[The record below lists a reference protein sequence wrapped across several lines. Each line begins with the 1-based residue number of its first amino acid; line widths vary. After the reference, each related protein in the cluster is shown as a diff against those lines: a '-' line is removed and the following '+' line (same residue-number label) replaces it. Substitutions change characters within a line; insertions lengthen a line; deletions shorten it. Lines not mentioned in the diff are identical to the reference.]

1 MASLNRKTVER
12 GWGGVTGSEW
22 LTPGS
27 PASGITTSALR
38 RQHLS
43 AGLWGFLTTQR
54 FKLQSGPRSTRQT
67 EMRPLAKARVGER
80 SLGQAKTRLLFFCLQ
95 KLLLGLLVALLHLT
109 GLEPKQD
116 PVTL

>member
-1 MASLNRKTVER
+1 MER
-12 GWGGVTGSEW
+12 GRGGVTGSEW

-27 PASGITTSALR
+27 PASGITTSVLG

-43 AGLWGFLTTQR
+43 AGLWGFLMTQR

-67 EMRPLAKARVGER
+67 EMRPLVKARGGER
-80 SLGQAKTRLLFFCLQ
+80 SLGQAKTQLLFFCLQ
-95 KLLLGLLVALLHLT
+95 KLLLGLLVALFHLT